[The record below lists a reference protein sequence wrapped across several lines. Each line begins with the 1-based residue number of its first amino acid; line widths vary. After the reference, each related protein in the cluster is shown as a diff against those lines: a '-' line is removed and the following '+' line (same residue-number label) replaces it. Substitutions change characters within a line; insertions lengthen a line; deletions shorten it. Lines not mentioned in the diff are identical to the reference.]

1 MSTKSAVKG
10 GWLDKTFRLTE
21 RNTSVKQEL
30 LGGATTFLTMVY
42 IAAVNPSILA
52 ASGMPVEPQFYATVI
67 SSAIACFMIAFYGN
81 FPFALAP
88 SMGLNA
94 YFAYTVCLTMGLTWQ
109 QALACVFMSGMTF
122 IILGFFGVQQRICD
136 DLPDV
141 IKHSVGAG
149 VGFFISLIGMK
160 NCGLII
166 ADPSTA
172 VALGD
177 LGNPGVLLSLL
188 GLLIIVVLTLKK
200 VTGSILIGI
209 IVITILGFFVKDPLS
224 ETGATYTVW
233 NGIVSVPNIG
243 CMKEIVCKMDF
254 VGLFAG
260 KNPTELVSIIFV
272 IISFF
277 FVDLFGSVGVL
288 LGLADAAHLSDEE
301 GNLPGAGKA
310 LTVSAVGAAI
320 GAILGTSTVT
330 IYGAESSTGIN
341 AGARTGLSTL
351 FIGIGFILVLFFSPF
366 FLMIPTCATAPA
378 LMIVGTFMIEPLMHM
393 DLGDLTVSVPAFMAV
408 AMQPYTYNIA
418 YGVLFGVL
426 WYAVVTIAAGKAKEI
441 KLTTWVLIVLFA
453 VYFVLDVFI

>member
-1 MSTKSAVKG
+1 MSTKSAAKG

-21 RNTSVKQEL
+21 KNTSVKQEL
-30 LGGATTFLTMVY
+30 LGGVTTFLTMVY
-42 IAAVNPSILA
+42 IVAVNPSILA
-52 ASGMPVEPQFYATVI
+52 ASGMDTNAQFFATAI
-67 SSAIACFMIAFYGN
+67 SSAIACFIIAFYGN

-94 YFAYTVCLTMGLTWQ
+94 YFAYTVCGSMGLSWQ
-109 QALACVFMSGMTF
+109 QGLACVFMSGALF
-122 IILGFFGVQQRICD
+122 IILGFFGVQQKICD

-160 NCGLII
+160 NCGLVV

-172 VALGD
+172 VALGN
-177 LGNPGVLLSLL
+177 LGDPGVLLALL
-188 GLLIIVVLTLKK
+188 GLLIIVILQLKK

-209 IVITILGFFVKDPLS
+209 VAITLIGFLVKNPA
-224 ETGATYTVW
+224 TGLPYTVW
-233 NGIVSVPNIG
+233 PGSIISFQNPITALEPIF
-243 CMKEIVCKMDF
+243 CKMDF
-254 VGLFAG
+254 VGLFSG
-260 KNPTELVSIIFV
+260 KNATELVGVVFV

-288 LGLADAAHLSDEE
+288 LGLADAAHLSDEN
-301 GNLPGAGKA
+301 GNVPGAGKA

-341 AGARTGLSTL
+341 AGSRSGLSTL
-351 FIGIGFILVLFFSPF
+351 FIGIGFVLVLIFAPF

-393 DLGDLTVSVPAFMAV
+393 NLGDLTVALPAFMAV
-408 AMQPYTYNIA
+408 AMQPFTYNIA

-426 WYAVVTIAAGKAKEI
+426 WYAIVTIAAGKAKEI
-441 KLTTWVLIVLFA
+441 KATTWVLIVLFA